1 MLDWLRRLF
10 SRSPR
15 VPRLPNDKSPRGVYS
30 TMRHQAL
37 SYSKAVEIGLPER
50 PAASPAWGAIM
61 EIGSGD
67 YTSTVVAFGDGST
80 SLYVSSGFGVIG
92 GGEHGNVREANA
104 KFIQTANQL
113 HQHLQPCESYP
124 IPDVGRTRFYVFTD
138 SGKLTADAPEDDL
151 GEDRHPLS
159 SLFHAGHAVLS
170 GLLQLAEESE
180 KKEILKGVD
189 AYDHAISRNPSN
201 AKLYY
206 GRGDIYLRAGEN
218 DKAMADFDKA
228 VSLEPKN
235 PDMFIARGCLYVSM
249 GDFTSAVAD
258 FDQAI
263 AVKPTNAMAYANRG
277 AAYSNLGDVQRAI
290 ADYSSA
296 IQYEPRYAN
305 SYANRAYAYYKL
317 GEYEKGI
324 ADCDKAITL
333 RRDFANAYCNRG
345 HCRAALGDAEGAAA
359 DFRRALDLPGPS
371 SVFEEASEGLR
382 ALNQN
387 SVSGNS
393 SS

>member
-10 SRSPR
+10 GKPPR

-37 SYSKAVEIGLPER
+37 AYSKAVEIGLPE
-50 PAASPAWGAIM
+50 PPPDSPAWGVIM
-61 EIGSGD
+61 EIGSSD
-67 YTSTVVAFGDGST
+67 YTSTVVAFGDGGT

-92 GGEHGNVREANA
+92 GGEHENVREANT

-113 HQHLQPCESYP
+113 YQHLDLASHIPSPRRGERTSTSSP
-124 IPDVGRTRFYVFTD
+124 IQGNLPLVPGTMN
-138 SGKLTADAPEDDL
+138 LDD
-151 GEDRHPLS
+151 ERHPLS
-159 SLFHAGHAVLS
+159 SLFIAGHAVLS

-189 AYDHAISRNPSN
+189 AYDHAISCNPGN

-206 GRGDIYLRAGEN
+206 ARGDIYLQVGEY

-228 VSLEPKN
+228 VSLEPQN
-235 PDMFIARGCLYVSM
+235 PEMFIARGCLYVSM
-249 GDFTSAVAD
+249 GDLTSAVED
-258 FDQAI
+258 FDRAI
-263 AVKPTNAMAYANRG
+263 AIKPTDAMAYANRG
-277 AAYSNLGDVQRAI
+277 AAYSKLGDVQRAI
-290 ADYSSA
+290 ADYGSA

-317 GEYEKGI
+317 GEYEKGM

-333 RRDFANAYCNRG
+333 RPDHANTYCNRG

-359 DFRRALDLPGPS
+359 DFRRALELPGPP

-382 ALNQN
+382 ALRQN
-387 SVSGNS
+387 KSG
-393 SS
+393 

>member
-1 MLDWLRRLF
+1 
-10 SRSPR
+10 
-15 VPRLPNDKSPRGVYS
+15 
-30 TMRHQAL
+30 MRHQAF
-37 SYSKAVEIGLPER
+37 SYSKAVEIGLPEL
-50 PAASPAWGAIM
+50 PPASPAWGVIM
-61 EIGSGD
+61 EIGSSD

-92 GGEHGNVREANA
+92 GGEHENVREANA

-113 HQHLQPCESYP
+113 YQHLEPCESYP
-124 IPDVGRTRFYVFTD
+124 IPEAGRTRFYVFTD
-138 SGKLTADAPEDDL
+138 SGILTAEAPEDDL
-151 GEDRHPLS
+151 GDDRHPLS

-189 AYDHAISRNPSN
+189 AYDQAISSNPSN

-206 GRGDIYLRAGEN
+206 ARGDIYLQVGEY
-218 DKAMADFDKA
+218 DKAIADYDKA
-228 VSLEPKN
+228 VSLEPQN
-235 PDMFIARGCLYVSM
+235 PEMFIARGCVYVSM
-249 GDFTSAVAD
+249 GDLTSAVAD
-258 FDQAI
+258 FDRAI
-263 AVKPTNAMAYANRG
+263 AVKPTHAMAYANRG
-277 AAYSNLGDVQRAI
+277 AAYSKLGDVERAI

-317 GEYEKGI
+317 GEYEKGM
-324 ADCDKAITL
+324 ADCDKAIKL
-333 RRDFANAYCNRG
+333 RPDDANAYCNRG

-359 DFRRALDLPGPS
+359 DFRRALELPGPP

-382 ALNQN
+382 ALSQR
-387 SVSGNS
+387 G
-393 SS
+393 